1 MHFKKLIGFSMN
13 LGLNHHIF
21 QSKTASRATELQN
34 IQISGKFSQ
43 ISSDKDIYMLF
54 VCLPSIYMCVVC
66 GPLKRT
72 CQIGKTLSTLQAT
85 AKEKDFSEIFG
96 TLRIQQAL
104 KLIAFCI
111 S

>member
-1 MHFKKLIGFSMN
+1 MDLIIIFSSQRQQAERRSCK
-13 LGLNHHIF
+13 IF
-21 QSKTASRATELQN
+21 RSLESFHRFQVTK
-34 IQISGKFSQ
+34 
-43 ISSDKDIYMLF
+43 IYMLF

-72 CQIGKTLSTLQAT
+72 RQIGKSLSTLQAT

-96 TLRIQQAL
+96 SLRIQQAL

>member
-13 LGLNHHIF
+13 RGLNHHIF

-43 ISSDKDIYMLF
+43 ISSDKDLYAF
-54 VCLPSIYMCVVC
+54 VCLPSIYMCFVC

-72 CQIGKTLSTLQAT
+72 CQIGKSLSTLQAT

-96 TLRIQQAL
+96 TLRIQQAP
-104 KLIAFCI
+104 KLITFCI